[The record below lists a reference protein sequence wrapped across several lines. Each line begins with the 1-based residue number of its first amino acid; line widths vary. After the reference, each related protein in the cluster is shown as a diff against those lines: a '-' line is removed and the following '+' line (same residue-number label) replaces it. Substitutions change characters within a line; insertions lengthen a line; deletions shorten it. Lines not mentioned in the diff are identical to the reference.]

1 MRTIA
6 NADRAETG
14 HLPGL
19 LRSVLNRP
27 SQEAG
32 RELAS
37 GERFWPVSAPG
48 QSMGLPRKPRDPCAS
63 RRECRK
69 WRARRPRE
77 LAEGVRLGPNRVRL
91 WLGKQR
97 VRITARGAQRR
108 LWEAPSHAK
117 FAEHRENSTFVAA
130 SIVARSVQV
139 EHHTTTLLTDG
150 DAVLHILVSS
160 LRDAQR

>member
-1 MRTIA
+1 
-6 NADRAETG
+6 
-14 HLPGL
+14 
-19 LRSVLNRP
+19 
-27 SQEAG
+27 
-32 RELAS
+32 
-37 GERFWPVSAPG
+37 
-48 QSMGLPRKPRDPCAS
+48 MGVRKRR
-63 RRECRK
+63 RREYSEIT
-69 WRARRPRE
+69 RRSRGY

-150 DAVLHILVSS
+150 DAVLHIIVSS